1 MVDLALKI
9 LLHDKLRFTITVA
22 GVAFSVALVLSQ
34 IGLFF
39 GLLDNAA
46 LTIRRGKADLWITS
60 KATPNVDFA
69 HQFPE
74 DYVDRVR
81 SVPGVDRADNL
92 IVTFMNIQLPT
103 GAEEGGVFYAMEDP
117 KAWGLPWKVKGGD
130 LSDLRRGDYLFM
142 DESAKRRLGDFQV
155 GDYREV
161 QHQRFRIVGM
171 SEEAKSFTT
180 TPVSFI
186 DFRRAQAMNPDL
198 LKGKTSY
205 ILVKLAPGADAR
217 AVKAEIQRRLPFNDV
232 YTKDEWAAKSE
243 AYWIKNTGIG
253 LNAFLAVFLGVLV
266 GVVVVAQ
273 TLYTSTMEHIKEFG
287 TVKAI
292 GGTNAD
298 IYRILARQASIAA
311 ALGFALGLGLAFAQ
325 KPAIEVMALKL
336 IIPWPTIAVVC
347 AGTFVLC
354 LASAMVS
361 FRKVAALDPGLVF
374 RS

>member
-22 GVAFSVALVLSQ
+22 GVAFAVALVLSQ

-39 GLLDNAA
+39 GLLSNATP
-46 LTIRRGKADLWITS
+46 TIRNASADLWVTS
-60 KATPNVDFA
+60 HNTPNVDFA

-74 DYVDRVR
+74 TYVNRVR
-81 SVPGVDRADNL
+81 SVPGVAKADNL
-92 IVTFMNIQLPT
+92 IVTFMNITLPS
-103 GAEEGGVFYAMEDP
+103 GAEEGGVFYALEDFG
-117 KAWGLPWKVKGGD
+117 AWNLPWRVKEGD
-130 LSDLRRGDYLFM
+130 IKDLRRGEFIFL
-142 DESAKRRLGDFQV
+142 DESAKRRLGDFAM
-155 GDYREV
+155 GDFREV
-161 QHQRFRIVGM
+161 QHNRLRIAGQ
-171 SEEAKSFTT
+171 SQDAKSFTT

-186 DFRRAQAMNPDL
+186 DFRRAQEMNPDL
-198 LKGKTSY
+198 LKGNTSY
-205 ILVKLAPGADAR
+205 ILVKLAPGADAS

-232 YTKDEWAAKSE
+232 YTSNEWASKSE

-292 GGTNAD
+292 GGSNAD
-298 IYRILARQASIAA
+298 IYRILARQATIAA
-311 ALGFALGLGLAFAQ
+311 ALGFVLGLGLAFAQ
-325 KPAIEVMALKL
+325 KPAIEAMALKL
-336 IIPWPTIAVVC
+336 IMPTSTILVVAV
-347 AGTFVLC
+347 GTLLLC

-361 FRKVAALDPGLVF
+361 FRKVANVDPGLVF

>member
-9 LLHDKLRFTITVA
+9 LLHDKLRFAITVA
-22 GVAFSVALVLSQ
+22 GVAFAVALVLSQ

-39 GLLDNAA
+39 GLLNNAT
-46 LTIRRGKADLWITS
+46 LTIRHAKADLWVTS
-60 KATPNVDFA
+60 HATPNVDFA

-74 DYVDRVR
+74 NYVNRVR
-81 SVPGVDRADNL
+81 SVPGVERADNL

-103 GAEEGGVFYAMEDP
+103 GAEEGGVFYAMEDHA
-117 KAWGLPWKVKGGD
+117 AWDLPWKIEQGNIQ
-130 LSDLRRGDYLFM
+130 DLRRGDFIFM
-142 DESAKRRLGDFQV
+142 DESAKRRLGDFKV

-161 QHQRFRIVGM
+161 QHNRLRIAGI

-186 DFRRAQAMNPDL
+186 DFRRAQSMNPDL

-205 ILVKLAPGADAR
+205 ILVKLAPGADPKV
-217 AVKAEIQRRLPFNDV
+217 VKAEIQRRLPYNDV
-232 YTKDEWAAKSE
+232 FTKNEWASKSE

-311 ALGFALGLGLAFAQ
+311 ALGFLLGLGLAFLQ
-325 KPAIEVMALKL
+325 KPLIESLALKL
-336 IIPWPTIAVVC
+336 IIPGSTIAVVC
-347 AGTFVLC
+347 VGTFVLC

-361 FRKVAALDPGLVF
+361 FRKVASLDPGLVF

>member
-22 GVAFSVALVLSQ
+22 GVAFAVALVLGQ

-39 GLLDNAA
+39 GLLDNST
-46 LTIRRGKADLWITS
+46 LTIRHGRADLWVTS

-74 DYVDRVR
+74 TYVDRVR
-81 SVPGVDRADNL
+81 SVPGVERADNL

-103 GAEEGGVFYAMEDP
+103 GAEEGGVFYAMEDHA
-117 KAWGLPWKVKGGD
+117 AWDLPWKVKSGD
-130 LSDLRRGDYLFM
+130 LGDLRRGDYLFM
-142 DESAKRRLGDFQV
+142 DESAKRRLGDFSV

-161 QHQRFRIVGM
+161 QHQRFRIAGM

-205 ILVKLAPGADAR
+205 VLVKLAQGADAA

-232 YTKDEWAAKSE
+232 YTKNEWAEKSE

-311 ALGFALGLGLAFAQ
+311 ALGFVLGLGLAFAQ
-325 KPAIEVMALKL
+325 KPAIEALALKL

-347 AGTFVLC
+347 VGTFVLC

-361 FRKVAALDPGLVF
+361 FRKVAGLDPGIVF